1 MQNVIFDLGGV
12 VFDWDPEAIIEA
24 IFEDPELQAII
35 RREVFEHPDWSETD
49 RGTLT
54 RAAAVVRWARRTG
67 RPVAE
72 FEALMHAADVLMQL
86 KTGTLALME
95 ELADQDLPLYCLSN
109 MPAERYAYLRE
120 TYDLWGLFT
129 GIVISAHVK
138 MVKPEPGIFEH
149 LLATYSL
156 DPAAT
161 LFVDDSPKNI
171 SAARSLGIQGIR
183 FTTVEACRQQIE
195 WFMLQ
200 PARQRPKE
208 S

>member
-1 MQNVIFDLGGV
+1 MRNIIFDLGGV
-12 VFDWDPEAIIEA
+12 VFDWNPEAIIEA
-24 IFEDPELQAII
+24 VFEDPELQAII

-54 RAAAVVRWARRTG
+54 RAAAVVRWAQRTG
-67 RPVAE
+67 RPIAE
-72 FEALMHAADVLMQL
+72 LEALMHAADVSMQL

-95 ELADQDLPLYCLSN
+95 ELADHGLPLYCLSN

-120 TYDLWGLFT
+120 TYDLWSLFG
-129 GIVISAHVK
+129 GIVISSHVK

-149 LLATYSL
+149 LLTTYHL
-156 DPAAT
+156 DPANT

-171 SAARSLGIQGIR
+171 SAARSLGIQGIL
-183 FTTVEACRQQIE
+183 FTTAQACR
-195 WFMLQ
+195 
-200 PARQRPKE
+200 RQLGFFLE